1 MGQRYLCVLLVAAA
15 LFAGC
20 KKTTAT
26 VENKMTGGL
35 GPTVKFHYTLTVD
48 GKTVESSVGKEPLSA
63 VLGSGQ
69 IIPGLEEALAGM
81 KTGDKRT
88 VTVSPENGY
97 GPYHPERVTKVP
109 KTAFKEMAGL
119 KPGMV
124 VSGNGRNGRAFQA
137 RVKAMDAKSVTL
149 DMNHP
154 LAGKTLSFDV
164 EVVSVQPA
172 GS

>member
-1 MGQRYLCVLLVAAA
+1 MSKKYLCVLAAVAV
-15 LFAGC
+15 LGGGCGKKPGEAGQ
-20 KKTTAT
+20 TAGT
-26 VENKMTGGL
+26 A
-35 GPTVKFHYTLTVD
+35 GPAVKFHYTLKVD
-48 GKTVESSVGKEPLSA
+48 GKILESTVGHEPISVT
-63 VLGSGQ
+63 LGSHT

-88 VTVSPENGY
+88 VTVAPEKGY
-97 GPYHPERVTKVP
+97 GPYNQRGVKIFP
-109 KTAFKEMAGL
+109 KETFKKLAGL